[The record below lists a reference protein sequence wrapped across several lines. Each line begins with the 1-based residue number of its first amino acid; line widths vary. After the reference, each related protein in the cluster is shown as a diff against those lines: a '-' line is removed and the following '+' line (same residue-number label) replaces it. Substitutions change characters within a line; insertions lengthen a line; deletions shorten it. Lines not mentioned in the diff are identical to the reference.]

1 MSWHYLQEGEEASWE
16 GSSLDGV
23 PDALLRLL
31 PTHGASSS
39 QDKEMA
45 SCQRSLFGM
54 TSEPLTG
61 HHGED
66 TSMSSAPGS
75 LAHPSVS
82 LESERLM
89 SQTRTCGLTP
99 SASFAKYD
107 PNTCCWRTYQ
117 ASFFNPTGTC
127 TPYSDSWPRA
137 GMTVGGIA
145 YPRQPLAPIIKET
158 ASGLLPTITTHNYG
172 YNQGGAEGR
181 VGKKRYS
188 LQSMARMNKWP
199 TPTAHLA
206 KETNAPSEHTRNTPT
221 LTAQVGGKLNP
232 QWVAWLMGW
241 PVGWT
246 DLEPLAMD
254 KYRQWYASHGE
265 CSHD

>member
-16 GSSLDGV
+16 GSSLDGA

-31 PTHGASSS
+31 PTHGESCS

-45 SCQRSLFGM
+45 SCQRSLSGM
-54 TSEPLTG
+54 TSEHLTG
-61 HHGED
+61 DHGED

-75 LAHPSVS
+75 HAHPSVS
-82 LESERLM
+82 PESERLET
-89 SQTRTCGLTP
+89 QTRTCGLTP

-107 PNTCCWRTYQ
+107 PSTSCWRTYQ
-117 ASFFNPTGTC
+117 ASLLSPTGTC

-145 YPRQPLAPIIKET
+145 YPRQPLAPITKEIG
-158 ASGLLPTITTHNYG
+158 SGLLPTITTHNYG

-188 LQSMARMNKWP
+188 LQAMAR
-199 TPTAHLA
+199 H
-206 KETNAPSEHTRNTPT
+206 R
-221 LTAQVGGKLNP
+221 GGSLNP
-232 QWVAWLMGW
+232 SFVEHMMGW

-246 DLEPLAMD
+246 RTDSKPLEMD
-254 KYRQWYASHGE
+254 KYQQWYASHGDT
-265 CSHD
+265 SHD

>member
-16 GSSLDGV
+16 GSSLDGA
-23 PDALLRLL
+23 PYALLRLL
-31 PTHGASSS
+31 PTHGESCS

-54 TSEPLTG
+54 TSAPSTG

-75 LAHPSVS
+75 HAHPSVS
-82 LESERLM
+82 LESERLET
-89 SQTRTCGLTP
+89 QTRTCGLKP

-107 PNTCCWRTYQ
+107 PSTSCWRTYQ
-117 ASFFNPTGTC
+117 ASLLSPTGTC

-137 GMTVGGIA
+137 GMTVDGIA
-145 YPRQPLAPIIKET
+145 YPRQPLVPIIKET
-158 ASGLLPTITTHNYG
+158 ASGLLPTITAQTYG
-172 YNQGGAEGR
+172 TNQGGAAGR
-181 VGKKRYS
+181 VGKVRMS
-188 LQSMARMNKWP
+188 LQSMAKQRGGHLSPSFVERMMN
-199 TPTAHLA
+199 
-206 KETNAPSEHTRNTPT
+206 
-221 LTAQVGGKLNP
+221 
-232 QWVAWLMGW
+232 W

-254 KYRQWYASHGE
+254 KYQQWYASHGDT
-265 CSHD
+265 SHD

>member
-16 GSSLDGV
+16 GSSLDGA

-31 PTHGASSS
+31 PTHGESCS

-54 TSEPLTG
+54 TSEHLTG
-61 HHGED
+61 DHGED

-75 LAHPSVS
+75 HAHRLVV
-82 LESERLM
+82 SEREKLM
-89 SQTRTCGLTP
+89 SQTRTCGLKP

-107 PNTCCWRTYQ
+107 PSTSCWRTYQ

-137 GMTVGGIA
+137 GMTVDGIA
-145 YPRQPLAPIIKET
+145 YPRQPLVPIIREI
-158 ASGLLPTITTHNYG
+158 ASGLLPTITAQTYG
-172 YNQGGAEGR
+172 TNQGGAAGR
-181 VGKKRYS
+181 VGKVRMS
-188 LQSMARMNKWP
+188 LQSMAKQRGGHLSPSFVERMMN
-199 TPTAHLA
+199 
-206 KETNAPSEHTRNTPT
+206 
-221 LTAQVGGKLNP
+221 
-232 QWVAWLMGW
+232 W

-254 KYRQWYASHGE
+254 KYQQWYASHGDN
-265 CSHD
+265 SHD

>member
-16 GSSLDGV
+16 GSSLAGA

-31 PTHGASSS
+31 PTHGESCS

-45 SCQRSLFGM
+45 SCQRSLSGM
-54 TSEPLTG
+54 TSAPLTG
-61 HHGED
+61 DHGED

-75 LAHPSVS
+75 HAHPSVS
-82 LESERLM
+82 LESERLET
-89 SQTRTCGLTP
+89 QTRTCGLRP

-107 PNTCCWRTYQ
+107 QSTSCWRTYQ
-117 ASFFNPTGTC
+117 ASLLSPTGTF
-127 TPYSDSWPRA
+127 TPYSETWPRA
-137 GMTVGGIA
+137 GMTVDGIA

-158 ASGLLPTITTHNYG
+158 ASGLLPTITAQTYG
-172 YNQGGAEGR
+172 TNQGGAAGR
-181 VGKKRYS
+181 VGKVRMS
-188 LQSMARMNKWP
+188 LQSMAAQRGGRLSPSFVERMMN
-199 TPTAHLA
+199 
-206 KETNAPSEHTRNTPT
+206 
-221 LTAQVGGKLNP
+221 
-232 QWVAWLMGW
+232 W

-254 KYRQWYASHGE
+254 KYQQWYASHGE

>member
-16 GSSLDGV
+16 GSSLDGA
-23 PDALLRLL
+23 PYALLRLL
-31 PTHGASSS
+31 PTHGESCS

-54 TSEPLTG
+54 TSEHLTG
-61 HHGED
+61 DHGED

-75 LAHPSVS
+75 HAHPSVS

-89 SQTRTCGLTP
+89 SQTKTCGLKP

-107 PNTCCWRTYQ
+107 PSTSCWRTYQ
-117 ASFFNPTGTC
+117 ASLLSPTGTC
-127 TPYSDSWPRA
+127 TPYSETWPRA
-137 GMTVGGIA
+137 GMTVDGIA
-145 YPRQPLAPIIKET
+145 YPRQPLVPIIREI
-158 ASGLLPTITTHNYG
+158 ASGLLPTITAQTYG
-172 YNQGGAEGR
+172 TNQGGAAGR
-181 VGKKRYS
+181 VGKVRMS
-188 LQSMARMNKWP
+188 LQSMATQRGGRLSPSFVERMMN
-199 TPTAHLA
+199 
-206 KETNAPSEHTRNTPT
+206 
-221 LTAQVGGKLNP
+221 
-232 QWVAWLMGW
+232 W

-254 KYRQWYASHGE
+254 KYQQWYASHGE